1 MRKSGCVFSFCKPVG
16 SDLSFIPSHNPMN
29 VPRQCL
35 QQYLDGVSPNH
46 LAFPAF
52 ILRTRA
58 HLVLCLLSCQV
69 FVKMALPNLFTAPR
83 DSSITTRPQSTPSLA
98 ASLDPRLLGPPPHC
112 SSGCSY
118 LILRGGAPRGSPAPL
133 PPWLPARNPILLLMK
148 AEEGCSNPSPPILNP
163 QASRGDVAT
172 TKCRVDT

>member
-1 MRKSGCVFSFCKPVG
+1 MSP
-16 SDLSFIPSHNPMN
+16 DN
-29 VPRQCL
+29 VCPFHE

-69 FVKMALPNLFTAPR
+69 FVKMVLATLFTAPR
-83 DSSITTRPQSTPSLA
+83 GSSVPTRPQSTPSLA

-118 LILRGGAPRGSPAPL
+118 LILMGGAPRESPAPL
-133 PPWLPARNPILLLMK
+133 PLWLPARSPILLLMK
-148 AEEGCSNPSPPILNP
+148 ALPFLQQPLPPILNP
-163 QASRGDVAT
+163 HGSRDVSTA
-172 TKCRVDT
+172 RDQVDT